1 MTDNNTARFSSANQ
15 SSWQK
20 RRKMTVSFVLV
31 LLKPTLALRS
41 QSKSL
46 TRPHPFQYVVPLSRN
61 NDVILLH
68 TCSQLKTHSCVLQDG
83 DRPSSVGSFSVRCSR
98 RFCRA
103 ESNSTPTPTLT
114 RLDFIP
120 TNRSQLMLSIL
131 YSYVLLLQ
139 QYVTANVAAGG
150 EYKNHC
156 CLTFRGTTLCANYVS
171 AQGGPK
177 SNKHTWSL
185 CGSGEHWLCHF
196 RP

>member
-131 YSYVLLLQ
+131 YSYVLLLVGNSQ
-139 QYVTANVAAGG
+139 
-150 EYKNHC
+150 C
-156 CLTFRGTTLCANYVS
+156 CCWWRIQKSLLSNFQRDYPLRKLCIS
-171 AQGGPK
+171 TRRTK
-177 SNKHTWSL
+177 I
-185 CGSGEHWLCHF
+185 E
-196 RP
+196 